1 MYKIIYLIIIV
12 FRYSGKFFRTGRA
25 ADCTLGA
32 GNAVGIFHECVR
44 IVITACVTAAAAVC
58 AGELRTHQDEF
69 LIFLYVEYLGGIRKD
84 DRSDQANCK
93 YEYDRS
99 NDLAHQ

>member
-1 MYKIIYLIIIV
+1 
-12 FRYSGKFFRTGRA
+12 
-25 ADCTLGA
+25 
-32 GNAVGIFHECVR
+32 
-44 IVITACVTAAAAVC
+44 
-58 AGELRTHQDEF
+58 
-69 LIFLYVEYLGGIRKD
+69 VEYLGGIRKD